1 VLVLVASLGLLGGWT
16 LVHRFDRAL
25 DRGLLLAP
33 SARAHAGKDGQGAHA
48 DLRGPLNVLLI
59 GSDYRTW
66 NPGMGERSDTI
77 IVAHVPAGLGRAY
90 LISIPRDLRVGVPA
104 TPNFP
109 GAVTKINAA
118 LEFGHGGE
126 GGAQLLSQTL
136 TDLTGVHFDGAAVIN
151 FTGLQRA
158 VGVVGGVPMCV
169 EVRTVSVHTG
179 AVFEPGCRVM
189 QPAEVLDYLRQ
200 RNFADGDFSRQRH
213 QQQFLKALLG
223 RMTEAGVLGNPVK
236 LDALLQAVASSMT
249 VDMGGLALPDVVFA
263 LRDLRPD
270 AVVGVR
276 LPYTMDTIDG
286 ISYVLATD
294 EAEGLYAALRDDELG
309 AWVQAHPRWVNP
321 L

>member
-1 VLVLVASLGLLGGWT
+1 VTLVLVAGLGLVGGWT

-33 SARAHAGKDGQGAHA
+33 GARAGAGQAAHA
-48 DLRGPLNVLLI
+48 SLRGPLNFLLI

-77 IVAHVPAGLGRAY
+77 IVAHVPAGLDRAY
-90 LISIPRDLRVGVPA
+90 LVSIPRDLRVNVPA
-104 TPNFP
+104 TLDFP
-109 GAVTKINAA
+109 GALTKINAA
-118 LEFGHGGE
+118 LELGHGGE
-126 GGAQLLSQTL
+126 GGVQLLSQTL

-169 EVRTVSVHTG
+169 ERRTVSVHTG

-189 QPAEVLDYLRQ
+189 GPAEVLDYLRQ
-200 RNFADGDFSRQRH
+200 RNFPDGDFGRQRH
-213 QQQFLKALLG
+213 QQQFLKALVG
-223 RMTEAGVLGNPVK
+223 RMTEGDVLANPIK

-249 VDMGGLALPDVVFA
+249 VDTGGLSLPDVALA
-263 LRDLRPD
+263 LRNLRPE
-270 AVVGVR
+270 AVAGIR
-276 LPYTMDTIDG
+276 LPFTVDVIEGT
-286 ISYVLATD
+286 SYVLATP
-294 EAEGLYAALRDDELG
+294 EADGLYLALREDDLA
-309 AWVQAHPRWVNP
+309 AWVQTHPRWVNQ